1 MMKAKRLEFLDI
13 AKGLLILMVI
23 IGHFKVMA
31 IMCFSLN
38 VPEINDFSAIND
50 FWISFFMPAFFVIT
64 GYCSSLIEILKHFYT
79 KVLEQYCYQ
88 QFFFLLLPNFL
99 FIVQVVPL

>member
-50 FWISFFMPAFFVIT
+50 FWISFFD
-64 GYCSSLIEILKHFYT
+64 
-79 KVLEQYCYQ
+79 
-88 QFFFLLLPNFL
+88 
-99 FIVQVVPL
+99 

>member
-1 MMKAKRLEFLDI
+1 MLESKRLEFLDI
-13 AKGLLILMVI
+13 TKGLLILMVI

-50 FWISFFMPAFFVIT
+50 FWISFL
-64 GYCSSLIEILKHFYT
+64 CLL
-79 KVLEQYCYQ
+79 
-88 QFFFLLLPNFL
+88 FL
-99 FIVQVVPL
+99 